1 MKNKGNCMKS
11 ILYLASGSVGRKKLL
26 TEAGISFELAF
37 HTADETQCDLSQP
50 LDVVVK
56 SLALLKMKHVTL
68 PQGHEGQIAL
78 VLTADTLTLNHQ
90 GKLLGKPVDRNHA
103 IAMLSDKNQ
112 TVTGTAFCLEKK
124 EYKNR
129 SWHTLEQIVDY
140 DQASCLIDVPES
152 CIDIYLTKIPYMMVS
167 GAISVQGFG
176 EQFVKEI
183 HGNYSAIIGMPMFKL
198 HEALQKMS
206 Y

>member
-1 MKNKGNCMKS
+1 MKS